1 MATMFELPVLPFAR
15 PGPGATRQQVAD
27 YHCRMLVADGVIP
40 STSFSPFEPSGDA
53 NGADYFFGRAPR
65 RPFAEEALALPF
77 GRSGPLAFAEGCQ
90 GRGGPLAFADVDGQ
104 ESLVFGPPLIA
115 RASAAAAAAAA
126 AASGRRTAALRAEE
140 EDALIAQQLSEAYKA
155 ERKLL
160 DSLAVSADDGE
171 DFIKEAQRGEEFIQE
186 QVRLVREVQRLRG
199 FAQPLYQECAA
210 PPPTEPDTELEA
222 ALALSTQLAADTES
236 AALEQGLA
244 LSEAVADNAATLA
257 DTIESAQ
264 AGVDIP
270 FTTPST
276 LIDDSSSFTT
286 PSSSAAGAR
295 KQGSRGKGKHSKG
308 KDAQV

>member
-1 MATMFELPVLPFAR
+1 MATMFELPALPFAR
-15 PGPGATRQQVAD
+15 PGATRQQVAD
-27 YHCRMLVADGVIP
+27 YHCRMLVVDGAIP
-40 STSFSPFEPSGDA
+40 ATSFSPFQPSGYA

-65 RPFAEEALALPF
+65 RPFAEEALAQPF
-77 GRSGPLAFAEGCQ
+77 GRSGPLAFAEGWPN
-90 GRGGPLAFADVDGQ
+90 GPLSYGQ

-115 RASAAAAAAAA
+115 RASAAAAAASAA
-126 AASGRRTAALRAEE
+126 AAADAAAGQRTAARCAEE

-186 QVRLVREVQRLRG
+186 QVRLVREAQLLRG
-199 FAQPLYQECAA
+199 FAQPLHHECTA

-222 ALALSTQLAADTES
+222 ALALSAQLAADTES

-244 LSEAVADNAATLA
+244 LSDAVADNAATPA
-257 DTIESAQ
+257 DTDESAQ

-276 LIDDSSSFTT
+276 LVDDSSSST